1 MKLRFSPLTV
11 KLTFIENIKSLKP
24 QSFLSLLKKS
34 SVCIFHFSKHEVAQ
48 KLTENVTT
56 DLDLNCILSSY
67 RNRRALFYEL
77 CKGNNI
83 TDVKLTLKRK
93 KYWNFK

>member
-1 MKLRFSPLTV
+1 M
-11 KLTFIENIKSLKP
+11 I
-24 QSFLSLLKKS
+24 SFSLLKKK
-34 SVCIFHFSKHEVAQ
+34 SVCIFHFSQHEVTQ

-56 DLDLNCILSSY
+56 DLDLNCILSRH
-67 RNRRALFYEL
+67 RNKKALFYEL

-93 KYWNFK
+93 KSWIFK